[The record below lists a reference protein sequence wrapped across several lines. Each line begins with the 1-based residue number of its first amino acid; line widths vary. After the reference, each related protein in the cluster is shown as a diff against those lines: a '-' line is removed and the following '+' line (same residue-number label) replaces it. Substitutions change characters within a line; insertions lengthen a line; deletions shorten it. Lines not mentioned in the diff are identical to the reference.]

1 MVILKYLIGVGIENM
16 KKSYKI
22 EQECINFIKNSPINN
37 TIRSFYYEDEIYILY
52 IHFSLKNEDNEN
64 NCIYSQGVTTPLY
77 SFLNKKTF
85 RLNFNF
91 FNCKNHEDI
100 IKEFKILFS
109 HEFVHIQQRNGVSK
123 QLIKGKYFPA
133 PGVLSDLDKNKLKNN
148 MQLLL
153 HRLEPRE
160 IDGYL
165 AMYKTSL
172 VVNKI
177 KIENYKDGFFWWP
190 YMSQNVSIID
200 DLKKETENDVNEI
213 WKQLTELDWPKN
225 KIILKLEK
233 ENELVMQYW
242 KNKTIKLAYKYAK

>member
-1 MVILKYLIGVGIENM
+1 
-16 KKSYKI
+16 
-22 EQECINFIKNSPINN
+22 
-37 TIRSFYYEDEIYILY
+37 
-52 IHFSLKNEDNEN
+52 
-64 NCIYSQGVTTPLY
+64 
-77 SFLNKKTF
+77 
-85 RLNFNF
+85 
-91 FNCKNHEDI
+91 
-100 IKEFKILFS
+100 
-109 HEFVHIQQRNGVSK
+109 
-123 QLIKGKYFPA
+123 
-133 PGVLSDLDKNKLKNN
+133 
-148 MQLLL
+148 L
-153 HRLEPRE
+153 HRLERRE